1 MYMKEFEKLLKAFAN
16 KKRLEIIAL
25 LLAQRRMTLREIRKG
40 LNLAYRSTSKH
51 LRNLYE
57 RDIVDREFV
66 HGEAVYYLSKTLS
79 ATSKKIIELLS
90 DEIGKG

>member
-1 MYMKEFEKLLKAFAN
+1 MKEFEKLLKAFAN

-25 LLAQRRMTLREIRKG
+25 LLAQRRMSVREIRKE

-51 LRNLYE
+51 LRKLYE
-57 RDIVDREFV
+57 RDIVDREFA

-79 ATSKKIIELLS
+79 SASKKIIELLP
-90 DEIGKG
+90 DKDRKG